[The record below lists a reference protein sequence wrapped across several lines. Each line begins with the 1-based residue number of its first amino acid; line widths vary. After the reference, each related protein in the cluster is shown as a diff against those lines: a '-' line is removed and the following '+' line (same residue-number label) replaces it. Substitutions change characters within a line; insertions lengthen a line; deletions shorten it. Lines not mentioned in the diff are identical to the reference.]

1 MVEREESGPEPGL
14 WWLCLCLQVV
24 PKCVAL
30 GTQRGQPRGVT
41 PPSIQ
46 KCWSPGVL
54 QGWGVLSPPL
64 AAWLRVAL
72 AKVCQSRAVRAHPC
86 PFLGPLASFWAGVA
100 GHGHEG
106 LRSPWPTS
114 LPTWLRARGRHVLF
128 IRRIELALPCSLRIP
143 VGEASGG
150 LGEDAG
156 GREKH
161 GGDGQEV
168 PWGGVQG
175 TRNPMGSTGNVC
187 VRSESS

>member
-1 MVEREESGPEPGL
+1 MRSRAQSPGCGGSVFAFRLCPSVWL
-14 WWLCLCLQVV
+14 WGL
-24 PKCVAL
+24 
-30 GTQRGQPRGVT
+30 TRGQPRGVK

-54 QGWGVLSPPL
+54 QGWGVLSPPS
-64 AAWLRVAL
+64 AAWLHVAL
-72 AKVCQSRAVRAHPC
+72 AKVCKSRAARAHPC
-86 PFLGPLASFWAGVA
+86 PLLGPLASFWAGVA

-114 LPTWLRARGRHVLF
+114 LPTWLCARGRHVLF

-150 LGEDAG
+150 RGDGAG

-168 PWGGVQG
+168 PRGCRASETPRGGPG
-175 TRNPMGSTGNVC
+175 LSA
-187 VRSESS
+187 